1 MVREDEPSSIISY
14 MLGSQFYEEKLQRKQ
29 QARMSKATSSEIFQ
43 QDASKEKLDMDP
55 IEGKSFF
62 SEMFP
67 ETDER
72 EKPWKFCK

>member
-1 MVREDEPSSIISY
+1 
-14 MLGSQFYEEKLQRKQ
+14 MLGSQFYDEKLQRKQ
-29 QARMSKATSSEIFQ
+29 QVRMSKADLFN
-43 QDASKEKLDMDP
+43 QDKEKSEMDP

-72 EKPWKFCK
+72 EKPWKFCKFILA